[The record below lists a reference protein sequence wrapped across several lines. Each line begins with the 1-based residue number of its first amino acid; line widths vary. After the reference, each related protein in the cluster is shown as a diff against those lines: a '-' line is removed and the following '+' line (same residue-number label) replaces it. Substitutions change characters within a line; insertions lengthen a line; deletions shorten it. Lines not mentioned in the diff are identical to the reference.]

1 MGLVLPCRANCDQ
14 LRARQTQLE
23 RQKTE
28 AALADAVYNRGGT
41 MNLPPGYS
49 RVTDR
54 AELAKL
60 NLSPEMLTPPG
71 YKPDKNNA
79 PFAAVFRNDT
89 TGEYT
94 VAFKGTSSGADWKQ
108 NAQQG
113 IGLPTSYYTQAE
125 AIGSVMA
132 FSPMAD
138 KVKIVGHSLGGGL
151 ASAASRASG
160 LPATTF
166 NAAGLHKDTIASPR
180 PSQIEAVYVR
190 GELLRTAQMAPG
202 APQAIGTAQPLDPPT
217 GIGKRALTGL
227 AAGLAATGSPWL
239 AGGVAAYRGYL
250 LHGMDSVG
258 ASLDQALTQTKKTI
272 EKCC

>member
-1 MGLVLPCRANCDQ
+1 MGLVLPCRASCDQ
-14 LRARQTQLE
+14 LRARQSQLE

-28 AALADAVYNRGGT
+28 AALADAVYNRGGV
-41 MNLPPGYS
+41 MNLPPGHS
-49 RVTDR
+49 RVTDHTEL
-54 AELAKL
+54 AELGL
-60 NLSPEMLTPPG
+60 TPEMLTPPG
-71 YKPDKNNA
+71 YQPDKNNA
-79 PFAAVFRNDT
+79 PFAAVFKNDQ

-113 IGLPTSYYTQAE
+113 IGQRTSYYSQAE
-125 AIGSVMA
+125 IIGKN
-132 FSPMAD
+132 MAD
-138 KVKIVGHSLGGGL
+138 SAMAGKIKIVGHSLGGGL

-190 GELLRTAQMAPG
+190 GELLRTAQMMPG
-202 APQAIGTAQPLDPPT
+202 APQAIGTAQPLDPPAT
-217 GIGKRALTGL
+217 IGKRALSGL

-239 AGGVAAYRGYL
+239 AGGVVAYRGYL
-250 LHGMDSVG
+250 LHGMDSVD
-258 ASLDQALTQTKKTI
+258 ASLDQALAQTKKTI